1 MIILIIVVFI
11 TILQFMTLM
20 DETAEQTPVK
30 DNTPRP
36 QNHDRRIT
44 SQALLG
50 EEGRVVIEHE
60 GQQYLLRQTQ
70 AGKLILTK

>member
-1 MIILIIVVFI
+1 
-11 TILQFMTLM
+11 MTLM
-20 DETAEQTPVK
+20 DDNAENVTVR
-30 DNTPRP
+30 DHTPRP
-36 QNHDRRIT
+36 QNHDRRVN
-44 SQALLG
+44 SEALLG